1 MIVVDASIVVEVL
14 LRSDTGAALEERLF
28 EGDDPLHA
36 PHMLDIEVAHAL
48 RRCALHGDIDE
59 RHGRD
64 SLGARGESP
73 AAFEPRRI
81 LRFPAEFC
89 CFTMHPAC
97 LRCSSVAYTQYA
109 PSSRLVRRTPRRS
122 RCHARFHHGLLGNLA
137 AMSIERHGHQP
148 LLERISRWN
157 GSGNFVTT

>member
-14 LRSDTGAALEERLF
+14 LRSDAGAALEERLF

-36 PHMLDIEVAHAL
+36 PHMLDVEVAHAL

-64 SLGARGESP
+64 SLGD
-73 AAFEPRRI
+73 
-81 LRFPAEFC
+81 
-89 CFTMHPAC
+89 
-97 LRCSSVAYTQYA
+97 
-109 PSSRLVRRTPRRS
+109 
-122 RCHARFHHGLLGNLA
+122 LA

-148 LLERISRWN
+148 LLKRIWQLRHNLTAYDAAYLALAESLDAPLLTRDSALASVA
-157 GSGNFVTT
+157 GQHARVELA